1 MTRFIDDRIDVELEG
16 TVRRPKALVWR
27 GARMVVAEVLHA
39 WSDWG
44 FSVAAT
50 QRNWRT
56 RRHRNYFRI
65 RTDSGRIFEIYLD
78 RGTKPGREAWFLFQE
93 LDAPTPEGDP
103 PD

>member
-1 MTRFIDDRIDVELEG
+1 VTRFIDDRIEVELEG
-16 TVRRPKALVWR
+16 TIRQPRAIVWR
-27 GARMVVAEVLHA
+27 GARIKVADILHV

-56 RRHRNYFRI
+56 RRHRNYYRI
-65 RTDSGRIFEIYLD
+65 RTEDGRLFEIYLD

-93 LDAPTPEGDP
+93 LDSNPGGEALES
-103 PD
+103 